1 MDGENKKLP
10 PGQTVASLIH
20 QIPESERPA
29 FLAVAEQQFR
39 LAGDLE
45 MLREIKAYRR
55 LPK

>member
-1 MDGENKKLP
+1 M
-10 PGQTVASLIH
+10 AALIH
-20 QIPESERPA
+20 QIPVEERPA
-29 FLAVAEQQFR
+29 FLALAEQKFR